1 MAVCEICKATF
12 AVTLTPRECQI
23 LDMMA
28 DALSTRAIGQKL
40 HISEKTVHSY
50 FLIIRIKLDLP
61 DRNHLMRYAIM
72 KRCAEQC
79 QRGDAWQTMQE

>member
-1 MAVCEICKATF
+1 MPVCEICKTLF
-12 AVTLTPRECQI
+12 AVTLTPKECQI

-28 DALSTRAIGQKL
+28 DALSTREIGQKL

-50 FLIIRIKLDLP
+50 FLIIRNKLDLP
-61 DRNHLMRYAIM
+61 DRNRLMRYAIL

-79 QRGDAWQTMQE
+79 QRGEA

>member
-1 MAVCEICKATF
+1 MPVCEICHTTF
-12 AVTLTPRECQI
+12 TVTLTPRECQI

-50 FLIIRIKLDLP
+50 FMLLRHKLDLP

-72 KRCAEQC
+72 KRCAQQC
-79 QRGDAWQTMQE
+79 QRGEHAHG